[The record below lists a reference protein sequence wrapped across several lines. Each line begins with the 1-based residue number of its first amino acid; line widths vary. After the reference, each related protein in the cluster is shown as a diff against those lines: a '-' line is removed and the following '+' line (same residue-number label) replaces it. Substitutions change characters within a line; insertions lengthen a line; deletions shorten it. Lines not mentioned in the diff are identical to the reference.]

1 MELTLEELKEKIIQQ
16 WPEESFLEDLGL
28 TTEDLVEAF
37 EDRVLANREFFLK
50 EIDFGEELEEE
61 EE

>member
-37 EDRVLANREFFLK
+37 EDRILANREFFLK

-61 EE
+61 E

>member
-37 EDRVLANREFFLK
+37 EDRILANREFFLK

>member
-37 EDRVLANREFFLK
+37 EDRILANREFFLK
-50 EIDFGEELEEE
+50 EIDFGEDLEEE